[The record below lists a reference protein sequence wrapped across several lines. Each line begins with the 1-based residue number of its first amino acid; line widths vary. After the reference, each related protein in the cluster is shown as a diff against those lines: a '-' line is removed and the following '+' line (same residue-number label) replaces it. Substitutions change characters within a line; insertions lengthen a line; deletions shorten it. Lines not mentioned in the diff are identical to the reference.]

1 MKNKM
6 AVGLGRLRWKGK
18 SKAQK
23 RAHMKRMADKATL
36 ARKADAAAKVAQAA
50 LEKTATSS

>member
-1 MKNKM
+1 MKNAA
-6 AVGLGRLRWKGK
+6 AVSLGKKRWKGK

-23 RAHMKRMADKATL
+23 RAHMKMMADKATL